1 MIKEALQYMIGLGGI
16 QSINPSEEKA
26 LLIPDGMSPHSL
38 EKFAPGRFRERYKF
52 VTSSMDDFCTYVRE
66 SQERTESTI
75 KLSVNPD
82 TMSARALLNAQSHGL
97 PGHCDDTA
105 TCILKGLP
113 FYKELDGIGADGVKL
128 SQRQLLDWLQDWHG
142 DIVGATEIH
151 ARFSKV
157 TVESASHRSSEE
169 QDFGR
174 NRTAMEKIDVKAAG
188 EPPPAFIRAD
198 VLPFDGFSMYP
209 FQIRVS
215 AIADKDKDSVIFK
228 LRIPLWESMK
238 MAIGRDFVGAV
249 KDRLSSSDDDE
260 QNVAVYIGEIQAS

>member
-1 MIKEALQYMIGLGGI
+1 MIKDALQYIIGLGST
-16 QSINPSEEKA
+16 QYPDPDSEETILVPEGMA
-26 LLIPDGMSPHSL
+26 LTSL
-38 EKFAPGRFRERYKF
+38 ERHAKGRYRERYKYT
-52 VTSSMDDFCTYVRE
+52 TSSVDDFCEYVNE
-66 SQERTESTI
+66 SQTTTKNGI

-97 PGHCDDTA
+97 PGHCDDIA
-105 TCILKGLP
+105 TCILKSLP

-188 EPPPAFIRAD
+188 EPPPAVIE
-198 VLPFDGFSMYP
+198 VCPIPFDGFPVYP
-209 FQIRVS
+209 VTIRVS
-215 AIADKDKDSVIFK
+215 AIVDKDKDSVIFK
-228 LRIPLWESMK
+228 LRIPLWESVK
-238 MAIGRDFVGAV
+238 LSIGLDFVGKV
-249 KDRLSSSDDDE
+249 RE
-260 QNVAVYIGEIQAS
+260 QIGNPIYIGDIQAN